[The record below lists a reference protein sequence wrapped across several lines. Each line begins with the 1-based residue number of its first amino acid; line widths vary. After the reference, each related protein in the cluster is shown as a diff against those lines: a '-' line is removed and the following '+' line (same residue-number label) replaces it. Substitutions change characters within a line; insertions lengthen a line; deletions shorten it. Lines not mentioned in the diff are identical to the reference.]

1 ASPVAADIR
10 AVGGHQLARQP
21 GVEVLTNQTLPETTQ
36 LIRELRETTARLG
49 AIAAKLDEDPAG
61 ALVGGR
67 QLPEYQPQQG
77 KRK

>member
-1 ASPVAADIR
+1 VE
-10 AVGGHQLARQP
+10 QLSS
-21 GVEVLTNQTLPETTQ
+21 QTLPEATQ

-67 QLPEYQPQQG
+67 RLPEYQPQKG
-77 KRK
+77 EKK

>member
-1 ASPVAADIR
+1 LSS
-10 AVGGHQLARQP
+10 
-21 GVEVLTNQTLPETTQ
+21 QTLPEATQ

-67 QLPEYQPQQG
+67 ALPEYQPQRG
-77 KRK
+77 EKK